1 MLVSMVVD
9 DEYIVLTFSVAL
21 QQFVVCVR
29 LCVCVCVCVCVANS
43 LSPVGDKR
51 VHF

>member
-1 MLVSMVVD
+1 MEDAMLVSMVVD

-29 LCVCVCVCVCVANS
+29 LCVCVCVCVCVLRTAC
-43 LSPVGDKR
+43 PR
-51 VHF
+51 

>member
-29 LCVCVCVCVCVANS
+29 LCVCVCVCVANS